1 MQIKKYII
9 NKSMKRKDN
18 TQKLNLI
25 FTIFIFIIITT
36 SYGQKGF
43 DVDKDFRIEKYQSEM
58 IKYLIDNSWL
68 EKQEKGKIIIS
79 NYSSSMGIRKY
90 IEVFPT
96 GQNKVLLVRFYSL
109 GSHALNYWGILEKDN
124 SLFFYYDEK
133 HEIEIAEKLKKYDE
147 KTIKIILSSIKIFD
161 EWWNR

>member
-1 MQIKKYII
+1 
-9 NKSMKRKDN
+9 MKRKDN
-18 TQKLNLI
+18 TQKKNII
-25 FTIFIFIIITT
+25 FTMFIFLIMTM
-36 SYGQKGF
+36 SYGQKEF

-58 IKYLIDNSWL
+58 IKYLIENNWL
-68 EKQEKGKIIIS
+68 EKQEKGEIIIS

-90 IEVFPT
+90 IEVFPI

-133 HEIEIAEKLKKYDE
+133 HEIEVVEKLKKYDE
-147 KTIKIILSSIKIFD
+147 NTKKIILSSIKIFD

>member
-1 MQIKKYII
+1 
-9 NKSMKRKDN
+9 MKRKNN

-25 FTIFIFIIITT
+25 LIIFIFLIITT

-43 DVDKDFRIEKYQSEM
+43 DVDKDYRIEKYQIEM
-58 IKYLIDNSWL
+58 IKYLIDNNWL

-79 NYSSSMGIRKY
+79 NYSSSIGIRKY

-96 GQNKVLLVRFYSL
+96 EKNKILIVRFYSL
-109 GSHALNYWGILEKDN
+109 GSHALNYWGILEKE
-124 SLFFYYDEK
+124 SYLFFYYDEK
-133 HEIEIAEKLKKYDE
+133 HEVEIAEKLKKYDE
-147 KTIKIILSSIKIFD
+147 KTSRIILSSIKIFD